1 MKSIGAIAIVLFAI
15 VVPRE
20 GVAQALGVDW
30 KLYGG
35 DTTGGVSLCF
45 YDAHSVVRGP
55 EDHIRVWVKCLSQKD
70 MEAIDL
76 SESSVEKSAKR
87 LAGGYVPPIVVAGKM
102 DSDQTVAITSYEEV
116 ANTGRAKPLASIF
129 YELSCSE
136 RRLRELSIHVHAKG
150 KSGSSDKPRDWKYI
164 LPEGNAANLLKI
176 LCHA

>member
-35 DTTGGVSLCF
+35 DTTGGISFCF
-45 YDAHSVVRGP
+45 YDANSVVRGP

-76 SESSVEKSAKR
+76 SR
-87 LAGGYVPPIVVAGKM
+87 
-102 DSDQTVAITSYEEV
+102 TT
-116 ANTGRAKPLASIF
+116 
-129 YELSCSE
+129 LS
-136 RRLRELSIHVHAKG
+136 R
-150 KSGSSDKPRDWKYI
+150 
-164 LPEGNAANLLKI
+164 
-176 LCHA
+176 